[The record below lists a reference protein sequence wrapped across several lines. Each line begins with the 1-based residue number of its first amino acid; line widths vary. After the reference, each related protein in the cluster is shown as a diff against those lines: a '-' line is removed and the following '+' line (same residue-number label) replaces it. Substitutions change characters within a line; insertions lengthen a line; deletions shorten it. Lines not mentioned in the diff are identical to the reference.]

1 MSFNFFLMTETSF
14 HASYLV
20 TKWAETFDGVAGFRG
35 IIVRENPIPEETR
48 NLRELFHQKHHGQT
62 YLTNASMELL
72 REIYPDLSETEQAMI
87 KSFGVPAHSA
97 TYYPKTIFLGLN
109 LNSLLAKQW
118 LAEACLGSDIPFL
131 FVFLD
136 QLLKPWWI
144 ERTDSQIINGHSAV
158 LPYARGMFAIENV
171 AISQNIEEFK
181 KAAGAT
187 VHYID
192 TGIDTGPI
200 IRAERLVD
208 PFRFSSIWEQKGL
221 IFTAVF
227 NLLIEVAKDILDKPY
242 TIPVGT
248 CTDSK
253 LRGPNFNSRDFTVE
267 ARKKAEEGYLRMKA
281 LELAKQDGRLLVGL
295 LGN

>member
-1 MSFNFFLMTETSF
+1 MSFTFFLMTEKSF

-20 TKWAETFDGVAGFRG
+20 TKWVETFEGVSGFQG
-35 IIVRENPIPEETR
+35 IIVRENPLPEETR

-62 YLTNASMELL
+62 YLTNESMKLL

-87 KSFGVPAHSA
+87 RLFGVPAHSV
-97 TYYPKTIFLGLN
+97 TYYPRTIFLEFN

-118 LAEACLGSDIPFL
+118 LTEACSGSDLPFL

-136 QLLKPWWI
+136 QLLDPWWL
-144 ERTDSQIINGHSAV
+144 ELTDSRIINGHSAV
-158 LPYARGMFAIENV
+158 LPYARGMFAIENI

-200 IRAERLVD
+200 IRAERLID
-208 PFRFSSIWEQKGL
+208 PFRFSSMWEQKGH

-227 NLLIEVAKDILDKPY
+227 NLLIEVAKDVLDKPY
-242 TIPVGT
+242 AIPVGT
-248 CTDSK
+248 CPDSK
-253 LRGPNFNSRDFTVE
+253 LRGPNFNSRDFTIE
-267 ARKKAEEGYLRMKA
+267 ARKKAEEGYLKMKN
-281 LELAKQDGRLLVGL
+281 LESAKQNRHEYDYAYYG
-295 LGN
+295 

>member
-1 MSFNFFLMTETSF
+1 MTETSF

-20 TKWAETFDGVAGFRG
+20 TKWVETFDGVSGFRG

-87 KSFGVPAHSA
+87 RLFGVPAHSA
-97 TYYPKTIFLGLN
+97 TYYPRTIFLGLN
-109 LNSLLAKQW
+109 LNSPLAKQW
-118 LAEACLGSDIPFL
+118 LAEACSGSDIPFL

-171 AISQNIEEFK
+171 AISQNIEVFK

-253 LRGPNFNSRDFTVE
+253 HRGPNFNSRDFTIE
-267 ARKKAEEGYLRMKA
+267 ARKKAEEGYLRMKT
-281 LELAKQDGRLLVGL
+281 LESAKQNGRLLVGL